1 MRSDYALY
9 AVAII
14 FFVITGITYAALQSA
29 PATTL
34 SVVAT
39 TVLGLLFLV
48 LGYTVRPKG
57 HAIGTVETQP
67 STQPTSLPAV
77 ASPTPLTVP
86 TIPEAVK
93 EEKAETV
100 VEVPPPPP
108 KMELTNVKGIK
119 EKRASQLTALGIK
132 NVEDLANASAKD
144 LAEKLKISPKFTER
158 WIEDAKK
165 LLAKS

>member
-14 FFVITGITYAALQSA
+14 FFVITGITYVALQTT
-29 PATTL
+29 PTMTL

-48 LGYTVRPKG
+48 LGYTIRPKSQ
-57 HAIGTVETQP
+57 AITVETP
-67 STQPTSLPAV
+67 SSLPAV
-77 ASPTPLTVP
+77 VTPTHITV
-86 TIPEAVK
+86 PEAVK
-93 EEKAETV
+93 EEKTETV
-100 VEVPPPPP
+100 VEGPSAPS

-119 EKRASQLTALGIK
+119 QKRASQLTALGV
-132 NVEDLANASAKD
+132 NSVEDLANASAKD
-144 LAEKLKISPKFTER
+144 LAAKLKISPKFTER